1 MKRKPR
7 RPAGFKYIAQLEKR
21 LLGVEALLGDR
32 SLGNPTIPDISS
44 RKEQTAPAASL
55 NTAALIKSPN
65 GSNSWMRE
73 SEPLGPSSEQ
83 TNTLLGFHHGA
94 TFRVP
99 DRNETDWSTL
109 RSYVTDHLWPHSAP
123 GLRPVSLPV
132 RQQLPTK
139 AVAEELIEETF
150 SNYNRF
156 LPLFHEEDF
165 LKEFHLKYSTSNP
178 RDAGWW
184 ACLNVVLSIA
194 HRLRA
199 IRMLDQTQEHI
210 LAYGYAQ
217 NALSV
222 VSELNVTDRSL
233 SAVQALAG
241 MACLLQGTPDPE
253 PAAMLVAAAL
263 RLAQAMNLHR
273 ECSSPEFTES
283 EAEKRRRVFWKV
295 YILDK
300 DISLRTGRPFGQD
313 DDDMDVRLPSN
324 DSLELGNL
332 ELFNCRIG
340 LALVQGQV
348 YKQLYSVRAGRQT
361 AAQRAIAA
369 QELSSLLSYWKSSAQ
384 LEIPEDLAASSGFQ
398 LSGEMIHKVVLR
410 LTYLHCLTMIDR
422 HLPPTAQS
430 FSNQELSRSE
440 PMSPPGS
447 LCVAE
452 ARKAIRLIEAIPQG
466 DCACVWMLL
475 HAFFAA
481 ASSMLYNLT
490 QNPLSPNAISDLNLV
505 EPFLRLLE
513 TLAKDTNT
521 LSQSKELVQ
530 MHHTCNSLNLK
541 AKMAVQHFGSKS
553 LASFT

>member
-1 MKRKPR
+1 MDSQVGSTAQLPSRAEERPVVVRACDMCRKKKIRCEPTAQGCSPCTKYGTVCHFTPIAMKRKPR

-32 SLGNPTIPDISS
+32 SLGKPTVPDIGSH
-44 RKEQTAPAASL
+44 KEQTTPAELLGTAVL
-55 NTAALIKSPN
+55 NTSPN
-65 GSNSWMRE
+65 ESNPWIQK
-73 SEPLGPSSEQ
+73 SEPQAPSSEQ
-83 TNTLLGFHHGA
+83 TNNLLGFHHGS
-94 TFRVP
+94 TFRAP
-99 DRNETDWSTL
+99 DHNATDWSTL
-109 RSYVTDHLWPHSAP
+109 GSYVTDRLWPHPAP
-123 GLRPVSLPV
+123 ELRPVSLPV

-156 LPLFHEEDF
+156 LPLFHEKDF

-199 IRMLDQTQEHI
+199 IRTLDPTQEHI

-222 VSELNVTDRSL
+222 VSELNVSDRSL

-263 RLAQAMNLHR
+263 RLAQIMNLHR
-273 ECSSPEFTES
+273 ECSSPGLTES

-324 DSLELGNL
+324 ANLELGNL
-332 ELFNCRIG
+332 DLFNCRIG

-369 QELSSLLSYWKSSAQ
+369 QELGSLLSYWKSSAQ
-384 LEIPEDLAASSGFQ
+384 LEIPENFAASSGFQ

-422 HLPPTAQS
+422 HLPPMPPS

-440 PMSPPGS
+440 PLVPPPGS

-466 DCACVWMLL
+466 DCACVW
-475 HAFFAA
+475 
-481 ASSMLYNLT
+481 
-490 QNPLSPNAISDLNLV
+490 
-505 EPFLRLLE
+505 
-513 TLAKDTNT
+513 
-521 LSQSKELVQ
+521 
-530 MHHTCNSLNLK
+530 
-541 AKMAVQHFGSKS
+541 
-553 LASFT
+553 